1 MNHEINEYVG
11 RVMSYITADE
21 SIKSR
26 LAEDLSAHIL
36 EASQGGDVEEIIRR
50 MGNPQEMA
58 QDLMDSLYQ
67 DKQDVLKALIKAK
80 AEARYAA
87 SYYEYK
93 SKRQLFGLPLVHIKF
108 GFGKKGVGVAK
119 GIIAIG
125 NISVGA
131 ISIGGLAV
139 GGLCFG
145 GLCAG
150 LLSFG
155 GLALALLLA
164 VGGVSVGAFSVG
176 GLAVGLFSFGGCA
189 IASHIALGGYAG
201 AHVAI
206 GGQANG
212 AYAISTDSSG
222 GSTLQTAAAT
232 AAQVKA
238 LILKGYPDMP
248 GWIVNLFTMFFK

>member
-1 MNHEINEYVG
+1 MNSKINEYVG
-11 RVMSYITADE
+11 QVMSYITADE

-26 LAEDLSAHIL
+26 LPEDLSAHIL
-36 EASQGGDVEEIIRR
+36 EASQGRDVDEIIRR

-80 AEARYAA
+80 AEARYTA

-93 SKRQLFGLPLVHIKF
+93 SKRQLFGLPLVHIK
-108 GFGKKGVGVAK
+108 FGKKGVGVAK

-131 ISIGGLAV
+131 ISIGGLAL

-164 VGGVSVGAFSVG
+164 VGGVAVGAFSVG

-212 AYAISTDSSG
+212 VYAISTDTSG
-222 GSTLQTAAAT
+222 GSTLHTAAAT